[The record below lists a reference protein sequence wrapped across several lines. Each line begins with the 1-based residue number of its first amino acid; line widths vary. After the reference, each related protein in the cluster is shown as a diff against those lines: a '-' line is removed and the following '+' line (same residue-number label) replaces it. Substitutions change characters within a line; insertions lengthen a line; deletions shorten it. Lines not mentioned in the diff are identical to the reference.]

1 MLIYI
6 SILITE
12 QMTEWER
19 EREGGERA
27 LFNKEEN
34 FWQTL
39 ILTNVCLLFQEKS
52 PYHHHH
58 HHHLPQWAKGE
69 GYPVANDTKSAL
81 NTLPALSLKVCQRL
95 HFGRWPHKEHNNGPQ
110 CFPSADGRKKK
121 KKTATAAR
129 AVCGLPQQHN
139 CYSHLFDLLH
149 IYIPV
154 T

>member
-121 KKTATAAR
+121 KKRQPQLHVLCVDYLNNTTAIHT
-129 AVCGLPQQHN
+129 CLI
-139 CYSHLFDLLH
+139 CYIFIFL
-149 IYIPV
+149 
-154 T
+154 